1 LDDEQDFL
9 LKSKYPLKFMK
20 SRNYPVDQ
28 SGKLTTMSKFQ
39 QLFSRKKTHPSDDKQ
54 KQITSREKIYQ
65 SIIDFVSK
73 KYGWVLLITGTLIV
87 LEQMREHGVLGLD
100 SNYRPI
106 IFYAEVFFV
115 VLILGS
121 MGLLVRGLLITLA
134 EKSRAINML
143 KLKHTFIQQLSK
155 SEGIPDLTKSLV
167 RQITSIA
174 PSVELELFIHEPN
187 KDWFIRAKHPD
198 ENGMAHHS
206 DQLPG
211 AIDRYPCQDCILNKN
226 SKLNS
231 LITCKHEDISLNLN
245 TMAGFCL
252 PLVYGMAPVGLLLL
266 YSPDDKKL
274 TDEQIE
280 TLENLS
286 SEMSNAIGMVLELKA
301 REEARMS
308 EKIHSLQMDIAR
320 DLHDTVGQNI
330 GFLRM
335 KLDHLTEKNAG
346 IQSDLIMEIRSMSKV
361 ANESYDL
368 VRGTLAVLQADSSVD
383 LLYMLSRY
391 AEQIAERSEFI
402 IEFSSSGVPMILS
415 SSRLRHLFYIFRE
428 ALSNIEK
435 HANASNVQIE
445 MRWDVSNLTLNISD
459 NGRGYDLSKTQKV
472 DIHYGLKFMK
482 ERAQILNGSL
492 HVTSV
497 LGKGTTIS
505 VCIPCE

>member
-1 LDDEQDFL
+1 
-9 LKSKYPLKFMK
+9 
-20 SRNYPVDQ
+20 
-28 SGKLTTMSKFQ
+28 
-39 QLFSRKKTHPSDDKQ
+39 
-54 KQITSREKIYQ
+54 
-65 SIIDFVSK
+65 
-73 KYGWVLLITGTLIV
+73 
-87 LEQMREHGVLGLD
+87 
-100 SNYRPI
+100 
-106 IFYAEVFFV
+106 
-115 VLILGS
+115 
-121 MGLLVRGLLITLA
+121 
-134 EKSRAINML
+134 
-143 KLKHTFIQQLSK
+143 
-155 SEGIPDLTKSLV
+155 
-167 RQITSIA
+167 
-174 PSVELELFIHEPN
+174 
-187 KDWFIRAKHPD
+187 
-198 ENGMAHHS
+198 
-206 DQLPG
+206 
-211 AIDRYPCQDCILNKN
+211 
-226 SKLNS
+226 
-231 LITCKHEDISLNLN
+231 
-245 TMAGFCL
+245 
-252 PLVYGMAPVGLLLL
+252 MAPVGLLLL